1 MTQEELDF
9 LFLDQQ
15 DNSLSVQY
23 EVLRNL
29 TQPVFEQYKAIH
41 NKYLYESNDRNTCG
55 SCVFDLVDR
64 VYKFAV
70 KYRNDKY
77 KEILK
82 AAEQPSEAPNQDS
95 PNGKKS
101 KKKIDANL

>member
-15 DNSLSVQY
+15 DNSLSIQY

-29 TQPVFEQYKAIH
+29 TQPVFEKYKEIH
-41 NKYLYESNDRNTCG
+41 DKYIYVSNDRNNCG
-55 SCVFDLVDR
+55 SCVFDLVNR

-77 KEILK
+77 KESLK
-82 AAEQPSEAPNQDS
+82 VAEQPSEAPNQDS
-95 PNGKKS
+95 ANGKKS
-101 KKKIDANL
+101 KKKVENEK